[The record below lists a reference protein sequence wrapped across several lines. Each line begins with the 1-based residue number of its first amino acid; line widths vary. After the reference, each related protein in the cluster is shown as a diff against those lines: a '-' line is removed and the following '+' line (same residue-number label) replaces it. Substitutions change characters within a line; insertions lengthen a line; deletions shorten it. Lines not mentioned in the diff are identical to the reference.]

1 MIRCWSAELGV
12 DHWSDLVLIRG
23 CVDQLWCWSGAKP
36 GTIREFGS
44 SAFGLPTTSLAS
56 YSQLIRT
63 WMNAASRTPSKEVV
77 GKCDSR
83 NESALQSNTW
93 ANSMTWALL
102 SFSIM
107 SSFQM
112 HLLVC
117 IHGRIISQF
126 ETQHSSVSCLVSGIC
141 PLANAAERL
150 WLISTNNSGAMQ
162 CNAMQCGWPE
172 SYCMGKESHG
182 HRKGTSYP
190 T

>member
-1 MIRCWSAELGV
+1 M
-12 DHWSDLVLIRG
+12 LI
-23 CVDQLWCWSGAKP
+23 VDQTWCWSEDVL
-36 GTIREFGS
+36 ISFGVDQVQNPEPS
-44 SAFGLPTTSLAS
+44 ENSARLLLVSPTTSLAS

-63 WMNAASRTPSKEVV
+63 WMNAASRLPSKEMV

-102 SFSIM
+102 PLSIM

-126 ETQHSSVSCLVSGIC
+126 ETQHSSVSCLVSQIC
-141 PLANAAERL
+141 PVANAAERPGL
-150 WLISTNNSGAMQ
+150 TSTNILDAMQ
-162 CNAMQCGWPE
+162 CNVPDEKVISLDLIQGVFLT
-172 SYCMGKESHG
+172 
-182 HRKGTSYP
+182 GTPLKS
-190 T
+190 